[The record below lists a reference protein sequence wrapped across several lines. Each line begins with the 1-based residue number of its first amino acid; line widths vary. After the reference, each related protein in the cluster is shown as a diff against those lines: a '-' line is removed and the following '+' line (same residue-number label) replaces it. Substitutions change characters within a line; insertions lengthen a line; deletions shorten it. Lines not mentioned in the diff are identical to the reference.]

1 MLYLGTA
8 QLSWSNEVLNQVI
21 PGWDNERP
29 QRPDFLNLNAERKPH
44 FQFVAAPYTVHE
56 ETGTMRMLAC
66 HTFCYVISVCNCA
79 CK

>member
-1 MLYLGTA
+1 MKIYAYAANVSNLCRIMLYLGTT

-44 FQFVAAPYTVHE
+44 FQFVAAPYTVRE
-56 ETGTMRMLAC
+56 ETGTM
-66 HTFCYVISVCNCA
+66 
-79 CK
+79 